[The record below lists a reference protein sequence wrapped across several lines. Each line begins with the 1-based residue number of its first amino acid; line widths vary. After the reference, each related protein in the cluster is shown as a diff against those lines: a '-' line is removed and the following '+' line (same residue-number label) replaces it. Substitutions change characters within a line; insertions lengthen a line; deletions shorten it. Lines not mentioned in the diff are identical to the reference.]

1 LLLAGFWQ
9 SGYNSAMDNFWQKIK
24 KPIIGLAPMDG
35 VTDEPMRQIQ
45 VSIAKP
51 AVLYTEFIS
60 AEGFIRQPQAFEKT
74 LSFQENERPIVIQ
87 IFGYTPEAFYETIL
101 KVAQMNFDGIDI
113 NMGCPA
119 RKVLGK
125 GGGGALIGNCRLAGK
140 IIEKSLKAIEKT
152 KTKLPLSVKT
162 RIGQKEIITQDWIG
176 FLSEYPL
183 SEITLHGRL
192 LKQGVSGPVNW
203 EEIKLA
209 AEICHHKGI
218 ICLGNGGI
226 KSAKEG
232 REMAEKYGLDGVLI
246 GQAALGNPWIFKEDY
261 QPTKE
266 DILKT
271 ILKHAKLATEFY
283 PPERFVTVYKHF
295 GWYPR
300 GFKNSKRLKVELLK
314 TKNLDEVLEVIAHFR

>member
-1 LLLAGFWQ
+1 MG
-9 SGYNSAMDNFWQKIK
+9 NFWQKIK
-24 KPIIGLAPMDG
+24 KPIVGLAPMDG

-45 VSIAKP
+45 SRVAKP

-60 AEGFIRQPQAFEKT
+60 AEGFVRNPPAFEKT
-74 LSFQENERPIVIQ
+74 LHFKENERPIVAQ
-87 IFGYTPEAFYETIL
+87 IFGYTPAAFDETIM
-101 KVAQMNFDGIDI
+101 KVASLGFDGIDL

-119 RKVLGK
+119 KKVLGK
-125 GGGGALIGNCRLAGK
+125 GGGGALIGNYSLAGK
-140 IIEKSLKAIEKT
+140 IIEKSLAAIQKSKAV
-152 KTKLPLSVKT
+152 LSLSVKT
-162 RIGQKEIITQDWIG
+162 RIGQKEIITQEWIN
-176 FLSEYPL
+176 FLAQYPL
-183 SEITLHGRL
+183 SEITIHGRL

-203 EEIKLA
+203 EEIKLG

-232 REMAEKYGLDGVLI
+232 RLMAEKYGLDGVLI
-246 GQAALGNPWIFKEDY
+246 GQAALGNPWVFKEDY

-271 ILKHAKLATEFY
+271 ILKHAQLATEFY
-283 PPERFVTVYKHF
+283 PPERFVAVYKHF

-300 GFKNSKRLKVELLK
+300 GFANSKKLKIDLLR
-314 TKNLDEVLEVIAHFR
+314 TKNLPEAEEVIANFSRG